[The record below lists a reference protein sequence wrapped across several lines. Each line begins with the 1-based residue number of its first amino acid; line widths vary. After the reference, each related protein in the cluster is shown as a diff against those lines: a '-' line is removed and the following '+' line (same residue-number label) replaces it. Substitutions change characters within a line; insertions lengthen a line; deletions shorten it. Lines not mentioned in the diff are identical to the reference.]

1 MEVLGID
8 IGSYGI
14 KGAIVDTAE
23 GKIISSKKT
32 TDKIEDT
39 RPHKLISKLHKIVKK
54 FDWEGPVG
62 CAFPAA
68 IRKGIVISTD
78 RVHEAWIDADAEHLF
93 SEITGCDV
101 YVVNDTDASG
111 LAEVTFGI
119 GKGVIGTIV
128 MLTVGTGIGSSIFVD
143 GNLVPNTEL
152 GLIEVKGISVEERAS
167 NKARK
172 EEGIPKKIWGKRLQ
186 FVLEHYEKLFH
197 PELFIL
203 GGQLSQKADKTL
215 PYIKLGTRFKAAEF
229 KNEAS
234 IIGAACYAA
243 SKIEKRESKLVKSDK

>member
-14 KGAIVDTAE
+14 KGAIVDTTK
-23 GKIISSKKT
+23 GKIISEKKS

-54 FDWEGPVG
+54 FDWTGPVG

-68 IRKGIVISTD
+68 IRKGIVISAD
-78 RVHEAWIDADAEHLF
+78 RVHEAWVDADAEHLF

-101 YVVNDTDASG
+101 FVVNDTDASG

-119 GKGVIGTIV
+119 GKGVIGTVV

-143 GNLVPNTEL
+143 GILVPNTEL
-152 GLIEVKGISVEERAS
+152 GLIEVKGVSVEERAS
-167 NKARK
+167 NKVRK
-172 EEGIPKKIWGKRLQ
+172 QEGIPKKTWAKRLQ

-203 GGQLSQKADKTL
+203 GGQLSQKAGKTL
-215 PYIKLGTRFKAAEF
+215 PYIKLSTRFKAAEF

-243 SKIEKRESKLVKSDK
+243 SKIEKRASMQASS

>member
-14 KGAIVDTAE
+14 KGAIVDTVE
-23 GKIISSKKT
+23 GKIISEKKIS
-32 TDKIEDT
+32 DKIDDT
-39 RPHKLISKLHKIVKK
+39 RPHKLISKLHKMVKK
-54 FDWEGPVG
+54 FDWQGPVG

-68 IRKGIVISTD
+68 IRKGMVISAE
-78 RVHEAWIDADAEHLF
+78 RVHEAWVDADADHLF

-101 YVVNDTDASG
+101 FVLNDTDASG

-119 GKGVIGTIV
+119 GRGVIGTIV
-128 MLTVGTGIGSSIFVD
+128 MLTVGTGIGSSIFID

-152 GLIEVKGISVEERAS
+152 GLIEIKGVSVEDHAS

-172 EEGIPKKIWGKRLQ
+172 EEGIPKKRWAKRLQ

-203 GGQLSQKADKTL
+203 GGQLSQKAEKTL
-215 PYIKLGTRFKAAEF
+215 PYIKLDTRFKAAEF

-243 SKIEKRESKLVKSDK
+243 SKIKKRSKK

>member
-14 KGAIVDTAE
+14 KGAIVDTVE
-23 GKIISSKKT
+23 GKIISEKKS
-32 TDKIEDT
+32 TDKIDDT
-39 RPHKLISKLHKIVKK
+39 RPHKVISKLHKIVKK
-54 FDWEGPVG
+54 FDWIGPVG

-68 IRKGIVISTD
+68 IRKGIVISAD
-78 RVHEAWIDADAEHLF
+78 RVNEAWVDADAEHLF

-101 YVVNDTDASG
+101 FVVNDTDASG
-111 LAEVTFGI
+111 LAEVTFGVGRGI
-119 GKGVIGTIV
+119 AGSIV

-143 GNLVPNTEL
+143 GVLVPNTEL
-152 GLIEVKGISVEERAS
+152 GLIEIKGVTAEERAS

-172 EEGIPKKIWGKRLQ
+172 EEGIPKKTWAKRLQ
-186 FVLEHYEKLFH
+186 FVLEHYEKYFH
-197 PELFIL
+197 PEMFIL
-203 GGQLSQKADKTL
+203 GGQLSQKAEKTL
-215 PYIKLGTRFKAAEF
+215 PYMKLSTRFKAAEF

-243 SKIEKRESKLVKSDK
+243 KKIERKESRLS